1 MNTGNELWPGGK
13 RVAFLVSIMLETWSD
28 GVAPPYGV
36 QATAVKPG
44 AISHGGIAWGEY
56 GGKIGI
62 WRILNVLDAFNIK
75 GTFCPNARSA
85 ELYPEAVRRVV
96 QTGHGLAGHG
106 FYQDKLLTYLSP
118 DEQRDTIRRSLE
130 TLERIS
136 GKRPDGWASSVLAW
150 TPLTVDMLVEE
161 GLLWYGDPT
170 YIDVPQEFV
179 TPKGSVVA
187 IPASDF
193 SDNRVLRGSPGTYF
207 DVYKRTFEH
216 LRDTEPMSVLH
227 ATLHCHWGGR
237 PVMLSV
243 FRELLQYLKS
253 SDDVWFTSHTE
264 MARYV
269 RQRSAPIISLD
280 PRANAKQAAL
290 QDA

>member
-1 MNTGNELWPGGK
+1 MTNSNELWPGGK
-13 RVAFLVSIMLETWSD
+13 RVAFIVSIMLETWSD

-36 QATAVKPG
+36 QATAVKAG

-62 WRILNVLDAFNIK
+62 WRILNVLDEFEIK

-85 ELYPEAVRRVV
+85 ELYPEAIRRVV
-96 QTGHGLAGHG
+96 QTSHGLAAHG
-106 FYQDKLLTYLSP
+106 LYQDKLLTYLSP
-118 DEQRDTIRRSLE
+118 DEQRATIRQSID
-130 TLERIS
+130 TLERVS
-136 GKRPDGWASSVLAW
+136 GKRPDGWMSPVLSW
-150 TPLTVDMLVEE
+150 TPLTVEMLVNE

-170 YIDVPQEFV
+170 YIDVPQELAAA
-179 TPKGSVVA
+179 TGSIVG

-193 SDNRVLRGSPGTYF
+193 SDNRVLRGAPGTYF

-253 SDDVWFTSHTE
+253 TDDVWFTSHSDL
-264 MARYV
+264 ARFI
-269 RQRSAPIISLD
+269 RQRSAPMDSLD
-280 PRANAKQAAL
+280 PRVRGKQSTL